1 MQAAEK
7 VKDAEWELMDAEWEF
22 QDDKASWKKKKR
34 EKFRS

>member
-7 VKDAEWELMDAEWEF
+7 VKDAEQELIDAEWEF